1 MVCCV
6 VLSSLFS
13 CRGLQPRRT
22 QLSFSSTLTLPRGKH
37 GLKHVFRT
45 PFDTQETAKEMKQI
59 FEKGEKKKKKSL
71 IVILFFFPRAEVWAV
86 SGKKGVYPLLFQGDN
101 FLGDMAEVE
110 NLNEIGELAAKLG
123 NNNNAPLVP
132 MF

>member
-1 MVCCV
+1 M
-6 VLSSLFS
+6 
-13 CRGLQPRRT
+13 
-22 QLSFSSTLTLPRGKH
+22 
-37 GLKHVFRT
+37 
-45 PFDTQETAKEMKQI
+45 
-59 FEKGEKKKKKSL
+59 
-71 IVILFFFPRAEVWAV
+71 WAV